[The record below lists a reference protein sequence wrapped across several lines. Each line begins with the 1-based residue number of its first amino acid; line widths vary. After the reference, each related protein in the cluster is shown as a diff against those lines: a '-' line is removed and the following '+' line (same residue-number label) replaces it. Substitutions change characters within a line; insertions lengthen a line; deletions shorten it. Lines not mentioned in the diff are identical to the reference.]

1 MSAIVQHS
9 HLATN
14 YATSNQLELLI
25 NSDV

>member
-14 YATSNQLELLI
+14 YATSNQLELLM
-25 NSDV
+25 